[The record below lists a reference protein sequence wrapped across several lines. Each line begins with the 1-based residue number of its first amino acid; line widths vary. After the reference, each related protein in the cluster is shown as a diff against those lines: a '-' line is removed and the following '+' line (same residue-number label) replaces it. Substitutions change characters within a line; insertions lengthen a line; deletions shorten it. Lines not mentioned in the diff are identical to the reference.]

1 MFPFFKR
8 KVLLIML
15 LQVNIKDLIIFS
27 AQTPGLSKNTKVL
40 ALKKWKIKYENEF
53 FQQKDCDINQRPFF
67 VYKMKIPKK
76 WQFPLFFFS
85 LFWIMFQKV
94 FQKVKIVDFRF
105 SWTTMWNS
113 DPDPDPK
120 HCFIH
125 MLSCYFYIQLC
136 YRSLPHLLGVQSAW
150 SRINISFWLI

>member
-53 FQQKDCDINQRPFF
+53 FQQKDCDIHNQWPFF

-105 SWTTMWNS
+105 SWTTMWILVP
-113 DPDPDPK
+113 DLGYGQMIKILADPDPK
-120 HCFIH
+120 HW
-125 MLSCYFYIQLC
+125 
-136 YRSLPHLLGVQSAW
+136 LGT
-150 SRINISFWLI
+150 

>member
-53 FQQKDCDINQRPFF
+53 FQQKDCDNQYHWPFLSINWN
-67 VYKMKIPKK
+67 Y
-76 WQFPLFFFS
+76 
-85 LFWIMFQKV
+85 QKV
-94 FQKVKIVDFRF
+94 TNPFKEQIYG
-105 SWTTMWNS
+105 S
-113 DPDPDPK
+113 
-120 HCFIH
+120 
-125 MLSCYFYIQLC
+125 
-136 YRSLPHLLGVQSAW
+136 
-150 SRINISFWLI
+150 